1 MDRDKTIYTLGL
13 LLAFLLLLA
22 GRDLGPLTLPVT
34 APADNVTVA
43 ESQPLIALTFDDGPF
58 APTTEPLLEELERR
72 GVHATFFLIGEQIEG
87 NEELIRRMGA
97 EGHQIGIHTWSHVG
111 LSGLNDRDFYSQ
123 VGRTANALRGVIGG
137 ESFAIR
143 PPYGY
148 VDNRV
153 EARAGAP
160 IVLWSVDPEDWKY
173 RDADRVARH
182 ILENAKDGDIVLLHD
197 IYPTSVQ
204 AALAVMD
211 ALQDK
216 GFRFVTV
223 DEMAALRGVELQPG
237 QVYRN
242 FYPPAPSESEKTK
255 S

>member
-34 APADNVTVA
+34 APAAHVTMA
-43 ESQPLIALTFDDGPF
+43 ESQPLLALTFDDGPF
-58 APTTEPLLEELERR
+58 APTTGPLLDELARR
-72 GVHATFFLIGEQIEG
+72 GVHATFFLIGEQIAG
-87 NEELIRRMGA
+87 NEELIRRLA
-97 EGHQIGIHTWSHVG
+97 DEGHQIGIHTWNHVG
-111 LSGLNDRDFYSQ
+111 LSGLGDRDFDAQ
-123 VGRTANALRGVIGG
+123 VGRTADALRALVGG
-137 ESFAIR
+137 EGFALR

-148 VDNRV
+148 VDEGV
-153 EARAGAP
+153 KTRAGTP

-197 IYPTSVQ
+197 IYPTSAQ
-204 AALAVMD
+204 AALTVID
-211 ALQDK
+211 TLQDR

-223 DEMAALRGVELQPG
+223 DELAALRGQSLEG
-237 QVYRN
+237 GKVYRS
-242 FYPPAPSESEKTK
+242 F
-255 S
+255 